1 MEINNSVVAGEVQNN
16 ISIVGGIVGHAIRI
30 QGGDYGTL
38 MLDSVQCWPKTVR
51 NESGAMHVI
60 IRGKTQM
67 LQTIAGYSAMGL
79 ENVHCN
85 TSINAYPGTV
95 RVDAPGEP
103 LWGGPEYEVQDRL
116 KVTRTGASGA
126 SSTDPWL
133 QVLTENEKQFRLGIL
148 DSNRDFVGYD
158 IYRNSGTGAL
168 EFDGSHPAFT
178 SYNFDG
184 DVTVPGEVY
193 GPGWNGSNEVP
204 TKNDV
209 YDKVET
215 LGITV
220 GRAVTGG
227 GANRVIYEDAS
238 QNVAASSR
246 LTYSGGNLS
255 VAGGATTDYTEVQSL
270 QTGGDGNARMAL
282 GVGGTATG
290 DGYQDKGYVLAG
302 SSLAGMLIQ
311 ASGPIELSSPS
322 VSSTGDITVPGEA
335 YGVSWNGSNEVP
347 TKNDVYD
354 KIETIGG
361 VTNSAGS
368 NVITKSNGTNLVA
381 SQITDDGTTVK
392 IGTSAA
398 DAGILGLPNNSLL
411 KARNAAN
418 SGNIDMFKVNASDQ
432 LELAGGTFKVT
443 DSGSAFYFESKTGAD
458 SEKAYLGKG
467 HYAGAHLYSSDG
479 FVTLGAQ
486 SGGIVVHSLYSGSDA
501 VVRMRSGG
509 ASQPILRV
517 HNDGAAQTAD
527 MQQWSDDT
535 NATNIYSRI
544 NKAGYFMTR
553 KTSAPA
559 DGDIA
564 TSELAIWFDN
574 TSGAAKIKF
583 KGKDSGG
590 TVRTGEV
597 ALT

>member
-1 MEINNSVVAGEVQNN
+1 MSQVF
-16 ISIVGGIVGHAIRI
+16 
-30 QGGDYGTL
+30 
-38 MLDSVQCWPKTVR
+38 
-51 NESGAMHVI
+51 
-60 IRGKTQM
+60 
-67 LQTIAGYSAMGL
+67 
-79 ENVHCN
+79 
-85 TSINAYPGTV
+85 NAYINSLTE
-95 RVDAPGEP
+95 DIAPDLTEFVP
-103 LWGGPEYEVQDRL
+103 FR
-116 KVTRTGASGA
+116 
-126 SSTDPWL
+126 SSTGPTTKKSKLWRFGRG
-133 QVLTENEKQFRLGIL
+133 QKG
-148 DSNRDFVGYD
+148 SD
-158 IYRNSGTGAL
+158 IASAATL
-168 EFDGSHPAFT
+168 
-178 SYNFDG
+178 NFD
-184 DVTVPGEVY
+184 
-193 GPGWNGSNEVP
+193 
-204 TKNDV
+204 
-209 YDKVET
+209 
-215 LGITV
+215 
-220 GRAVTGG
+220 
-227 GANRVIYEDAS
+227 
-238 QNVAASSR
+238 
-246 LTYSGGNLS
+246 
-255 VAGGATTDYTEVQSL
+255 
-270 QTGGDGNARMAL
+270 
-282 GVGGTATG
+282 TATG
-290 DGYQDKGYVLAG
+290 DLVDVTGTTTVTAITLAEGKGQWVRFTGILTLTHGASLVLPTAANIATAAGDYAYFRGYSGGVVRCVVYQKASGLPLAG
-302 SSLAGMLIQ
+302 
-311 ASGPIELSSPS
+311 
-322 VSSTGDITVPGEA
+322 
-335 YGVSWNGSNEVP
+335 
-347 TKNDVYD
+347 
-354 KIETIGG
+354 GG
-361 VTNSAGS
+361 GITNSAGS
-368 NVITKSNGTNLVA
+368 NVVTKSDGTNLVA

-398 DAGILGLPNNSLL
+398 DAGILGLPNNSVL

-479 FVTLGAQ
+479 YVTLGAQ